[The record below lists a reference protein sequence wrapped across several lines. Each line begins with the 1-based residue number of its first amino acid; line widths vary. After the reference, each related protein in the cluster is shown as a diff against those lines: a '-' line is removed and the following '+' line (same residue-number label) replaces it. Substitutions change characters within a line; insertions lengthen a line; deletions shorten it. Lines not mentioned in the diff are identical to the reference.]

1 MERGPLDPWPGEAP
15 DMGALAGRQE
25 AAEEVRAHLVAVRGG
40 ALFLSSAD
48 ALLLVRWL
56 DDGVPVGDIL
66 AAIERAAEARRKARS
81 RLPLGLGRV
90 APHLGK
96 RGRAVKPRVPSARH
110 PFDGLAVELRGL
122 AATDGGGEA
131 LVALGAALVGV
142 DPAHPDGLLRVAAAL
157 VRDFLDARWESLD
170 EEAREALRVGGRAA
184 YALFDD
190 LDDHERTQ
198 LIEEVARDTLRSCY
212 PMLTIASL
220 EARIP
225 G

>member
-1 MERGPLDPWPGEAP
+1 MGPRPLDPLPGEAP
-15 DMGALAGRQE
+15 ETHALAGRQE

-40 ALFLSSAD
+40 APFLSSAD
-48 ALLLVRWL
+48 AMVLVRWL
-56 DDGVPVGDIL
+56 DEGVPIGDIL
-66 AAIERAAEARRKARS
+66 AAIERAAEARRKTRS
-81 RLPLGLGRV
+81 RLPLGLTRL

-96 RGRAVKPRVPSARH
+96 RGRAVRPRVPAVGH
-110 PFDGLAVELRGL
+110 PFDGLAVELRALAETDGAGEGLVGL
-122 AATDGGGEA
+122 ASVLTA
-131 LVALGAALVGV
+131 LPPG
-142 DPAHPDGLLRVAAAL
+142 DGLLRAAASA
-157 VRDFLDARWESLD
+157 VRDFLDARWEALG
-170 EEAREALRVGGRAA
+170 EPAREALRVDGRAV

-198 LIEEVARDTLRSCY
+198 LIEEVARDTLRACY